1 MLVKNNKTIP
11 VNHKILFSF
20 KQTEIRIKFLEE
32 GGEKRKERK
41 IKKNKNK

>member
-1 MLVKNNKTIP
+1 MLVKNNETIP

-32 GGEKRKERK
+32 GGEKEKRKK
-41 IKKNKNK
+41 NKKNKNK